1 MGLRTYCNESK
12 YWKSP
17 TSASSRSTVMNMYTA
32 KKGTTTSRRRRL
44 SSCSS
49 TTPTPTAT
57 ATSVVGGKKRS
68 SKSSS
73 SVTKKKV
80 NRRKKV
86 QGKRSSRALG
96 DSLLYL
102 DYTRTGDITSW

>member
-17 TSASSRSTVMNMYTA
+17 TSASSRSTVMNMHTA
-32 KKGTTTSRRRRL
+32 KKGTTTSRRPRL

-57 ATSVVGGKKRS
+57 GVVGGKKRS

-73 SVTKKKV
+73 SVTKKKF

-102 DYTRTGDITSW
+102 DYTRTGDIASW